1 MKESASPDGS
11 YPRLTA
17 ADERALEWLLDHR
30 LDPAGAPIEIAP
42 RVQQLARVLSMA
54 GEADVPRDEA
64 LADAV
69 LDRLAVIT
77 SKSFVLSDA
86 DEDAVDAAVMTGMD
100 PARVPSVLRDR
111 AKRVTS
117 LVALLDGP
125 EIGHDAALT
134 DRVLAAIE
142 STEAPIE
149 TEKPVLARLSGRLAD
164 MVSIAAVLL
173 ISASV
178 VWPVMSTVRTN
189 AMRNAN
195 QANLAVAGVG
205 LGAYAADFADHL
217 PRVRT
222 PEQQRRWWDVNP
234 HMPRSNASNLFSLVR
249 LQYTPEQALKSPGN
263 EHAPTGPL
271 PADAVDW
278 QDIRQVS
285 YSYLLPIAGRNEASS
300 VGVVLADRSP
310 IMLRLLAGE
319 VPDISE
325 NSPNH
330 DGRGQHML
338 RGDGSVIWSTEPRTQ
353 YGDHIYLPRSVEQAV
368 EFRRWQMG
376 MPAWHTPELRHYAD
390 VFLGP

>member
-1 MKESASPDGS
+1 MNEAASPDGS
-11 YPRLTA
+11 WPTLCP
-17 ADERALEWLLDHR
+17 ADERALEWLLNNE
-30 LDPAGAPIEIAP
+30 LDPSNAPSEFSMRAHKLAGLFQA
-42 RVQQLARVLSMA
+42 A
-54 GEADVPRDEA
+54 GEADVDQDDSLR
-64 LADAV
+64 DAV
-69 LDRLAVIT
+69 LDRLLLVGGPTAA
-77 SKSFVLSDA
+77 LSEA
-86 DEDAVDAAVMTGMD
+86 DEDAVDATVMAGLD
-100 PARVPSVLRDR
+100 ASRVPGALRGR
-111 AKRVTS
+111 AERVVS
-117 LVALLDGP
+117 LVSLLDGP
-125 EIGHDAALT
+125 KVVHDAALT
-134 DRVLAAIE
+134 DRVLAAVDGAVAPVG
-142 STEAPIE
+142 TER
-149 TEKPVLARLSGRLAD
+149 PVLARISGRLAD
-164 MVSIAAVLL
+164 IVSIAAVLL

-319 VPDISE
+319 VPDASE